1 MTNQTDARREQA
13 RGNGVAQAGQFGH
26 QAHSAPGA
34 FDNNWWGQEEA
45 PADTIAA
52 TSIDVSVRRF
62 GLPSTRHRKEQSYS
76 TPGVLSVEVPIVE
89 RADVPA
95 VATITD
101 RHGKTRSL
109 LIHDGNL
116 IESTGKSLEEAVLAD
131 SRVRERSWG
140 QDESDPPSIDE
151 EHLEALQQD
160 AADRWIIVDG
170 IVHRHIDE
178 PVLIA
183 QPWGVQLE
191 SARYARAVDDRGFIT
206 GDTVFT
212 LDEWD
217 QAKATAE
224 ASRRTYEDGSRTAD
238 EGIAF
243 EVGEALAGF
252 QTKYRRPPAL
262 VYDAWPRYD
271 RWEDRHE
278 VHARELAKMRSGIAS
293 VPGAVSRVDDGL
305 GGTRAVID
313 WSKFSEQQE
322 QDYKRLVKNSDE
334 Q

>member
-1 MTNQTDARREQA
+1 MTQSTTARREQA

-26 QAHSAPGA
+26 QAHTAPSA
-34 FDNNWWGQEEA
+34 FDNTWWGQEAEPEEA
-45 PADTIAA
+45 VVAA
-52 TSIDVSVRRF
+52 SIDVSVRRF
-62 GLPSTRHRKEQSYS
+62 GLPSNRHRKEQSYS
-76 TPGVLSVEVPIVE
+76 TPGVLNVEVPIVD
-89 RADVPA
+89 RADVPT

-101 RHGKTRSL
+101 RQGKTRSL

-116 IESTGKSLEEAVLAD
+116 IESNGKSVEEAVRANP
-131 SRVRERSWG
+131 RVREPGWG
-140 QDESDPPSIDE
+140 QDESDLPSIDE
-151 EHLEALQQD
+151 EDLEALQQD
-160 AADRWIIVDG
+160 AADRWIVLDG
-170 IVHRHIDE
+170 VVHRHVAE

-183 QPWGVQLE
+183 QAWGVQLE
-191 SARYARAVDDRGFIT
+191 SGVYAGAVDERGFIT
-206 GDTVFT
+206 DDTVFT

-217 QAKATAE
+217 QAKVTAE
-224 ASRRTYEDGSRTAD
+224 ASRRTYDDGSRTAD

-243 EVGEALAGF
+243 EVGEGLAGF

-262 VYDAWPRYD
+262 DYDAWPRYD

-278 VHARELAKMRSGIAS
+278 VHVRELTKMRRGIAS
-293 VPGAVSRVDDGL
+293 VPDAVSRVDDGL

-322 QDYKRLVKNSDE
+322 KDYRHLVENSGE